1 MTHSGP
7 TPEASA
13 LEEPI
18 RAALGSAGL
27 VVPEGMVPGLALH
40 LAMTL
45 KWNRSMSLTAITD
58 PVRAIRLH
66 VLESVQAAAHLN
78 PAAGHLLDIGSG
90 NGYPGLPIKMAH
102 PEVPA
107 TLLEPALRKSIFL
120 ESVARATGLKGL
132 VVKRER
138 IEKGGDL
145 GRYAGVGNISMRAVK
160 VIDEVIAG
168 AARFLPTGGRA
179 ILMLSSARADEV
191 ASAAPPELATV
202 LREPFLDRREGT
214 LLVMERI

>member
-1 MTHSGP
+1 M
-7 TPEASA
+7 
-13 LEEPI
+13 
-18 RAALGSAGL
+18 
-27 VVPEGMVPGLALH
+27 
-40 LAMTL
+40 
-45 KWNRSMSLTAITD
+45 
-58 PVRAIRLH
+58 
-66 VLESVQAAAHLN
+66 
-78 PAAGHLLDIGSG
+78 
-90 NGYPGLPIKMAH
+90 
-102 PEVPA
+102 
-107 TLLEPALRKSIFL
+107 
-120 ESVARATGLKGL
+120 
-132 VVKRER
+132 KRER